1 MRKEGQ
7 REKLIKAIFVPVMF
21 SKNNSLNNIK
31 SNSRKW
37 ERTVCVFPVQELCVG
52 EDSLQASQ
60 RLGQRGLQQ
69 GLQHAGKGMAGRS
82 QDPLTRRYYRA
93 QSTTKVLR
101 PQNDGA
107 HVQLITLAAAVDLRI
122 AAPQSR

>member
-1 MRKEGQ
+1 MYSR
-7 REKLIKAIFVPVMF
+7 
-21 SKNNSLNNIK
+21 NNSLNNIK

-37 ERTVCVFPVQELCVG
+37 ERTVCVFPVQELCMG
-52 EDSLQASQ
+52 EDPLQAGQS
-60 RLGQRGLQQ
+60 LGQRGLQQ
-69 GLQHAGKGMAGRS
+69 GLQHAGKGLAGRS
-82 QDPLTRRYYRA
+82 QGPLTRRHYGA

-122 AAPQSR
+122 APPQSR